1 MAGYLQAKARS
12 VTTLARMLK
21 LNPTGRPSTPVSDGE
36 PVVVNAY
43 EKMALERKNNESN

>member
-1 MAGYLQAKARS
+1 

-21 LNPTGRPSTPVSDGE
+21 LNPTGRHSTPSDGE

>member
-1 MAGYLQAKARS
+1 VAGYLQAKPRS

-21 LNPTGRPSTPVSDGE
+21 LNQTGRHSTPVSDGE

-43 EKMALERKNNESN
+43 EKMALEQKNNESN